1 MQHVNPDKL
10 LYNFCDQRLFFEFKM
25 KTKGI
30 KSPRKDDL
38 LFSNN
43 QQNWKVLLIVDWHY
57 INTHN
62 ILPVKNSDNAVINDL
77 VRVIT
82 AGRKDAQHFHIKK
95 NESCSA
101 WDNKYCVRAKR
112 SPHHQMLIQLES
124 GEKIFIPVSHS
135 GENKKL

>member
-1 MQHVNPDKL
+1 M
-10 LYNFCDQRLFFEFKM
+10 
-25 KTKGI
+25 
-30 KSPRKDDL
+30 
-38 LFSNN
+38 
-43 QQNWKVLLIVDWHY
+43 LLIVDWHY

-82 AGRKDAQHFHIKK
+82 AGRKDAQNFHIKR

-101 WDNKYCVRAKR
+101 WDNKYCARAKR

-124 GEKIFIPVSHS
+124 GEKIFTPVSHS
-135 GENKKL
+135 GENKKI

>member
-1 MQHVNPDKL
+1 L
-10 LYNFCDQRLFFEFKM
+10 INF
-25 KTKGI
+25 I
-30 KSPRKDDL
+30 
-38 LFSNN
+38 
-43 QQNWKVLLIVDWHY
+43 QQQPKKWKVLLIVDWHY

-62 ILPVKNSDNAVINDL
+62 ILPLKNSDNAVINDL

-135 GENKKL
+135 GENKKI